1 MKEDNNLVSRV
12 KRYSKVTTSMT
23 SLATKFAGKKY
34 LNFDLSDQKY
44 AAQITEIL
52 GNLKGPLMKVAQL
65 SATIPD
71 LLPEEYARKLAE
83 LQSNAPPMS
92 WVFVKRRMK
101 AELGEN
107 WEKNF
112 IDFDKDA
119 SFAASLG
126 QVHKAKLNGN
136 EIVACKLQ
144 YPDMSS
150 AVIADLN
157 QLKIIFKIYSSYNK
171 SIQIREIYKEIEAR
185 LKEELDYKLEHRHLK
200 IFEHMHRK
208 NTFIKIPKVHKKLST
223 QRLLVME
230 YLDGKKLI
238 EYKNSSQKVRNDLAK
253 KLFMAWYFP
262 FYKYGIIHG
271 DPHLGNYSVNKN
283 NNINLFDYGC
293 VRIFPAK
300 FVKGVID
307 LYFAL
312 KEKNNEKIKLAY
324 KAWGFKDIDDKLMN
338 VLNKWALFLY
348 DPILKNEV
356 RKIQDSDSGIYGAK
370 IAGEVHKELRKYGG
384 VKPPREFVFMDRAA
398 VGLGSIFIHLKA
410 EINWYKL
417 FHELIKDFSVKNLET
432 NQKNAIA
439 FSKKS

>member
-1 MKEDNNLVSRV
+1 MKEDNNFVSRV
-12 KRYSKVTTSMT
+12 KRYSKVTTSLT
-23 SLATKFAGKKY
+23 TLATQFAGKKY

-107 WEKNF
+107 WQDIF
-112 IDFDKDA
+112 LSFDKEA

-126 QVHKAKLNGN
+126 QVHKASLPNKEN
-136 EIVACKLQ
+136 VACKLQ
-144 YPDMSS
+144 YPDMAS
-150 AVIADLN
+150 AVEADLG

-185 LKEELDYKLEHRHLK
+185 LKEELDYKLEHKHLK
-200 IFEHMHRK
+200 VFNVIHQK
-208 NTFIKIPKVHKKLST
+208 NDYIKIPKVYEKIST
-223 QRLLVME
+223 NRLLVMQ
-230 YLDGKKLI
+230 YLEGKKLI
-238 EYKNSSQKVRNDLAK
+238 EYKNAPQKLRNELAK
-253 KLFMAWYFP
+253 KLFMAWYYP

-271 DPHLGNYSVNKN
+271 DPHLGNYSVDKK

-312 KEKNNEKIKLAY
+312 KENDNSKIKKAY
-324 KAWGFKDIDDKLMN
+324 EAWGFKDIDDKLMA

-356 RKIQDSDSGIYGAK
+356 RRIQDSDSGIYGAK
-370 IAGEVHKELRKYGG
+370 IAGEVHKELKKYGG

-398 VGLGSIFIHLKA
+398 VGLGSVFMHLKA
-410 EINWYKL
+410 EVNWYRV
-417 FHELIKDFSVKNLET
+417 FHELIDNFDQKKLTEKQQNTLKSVNL
-432 NQKNAIA
+432 
-439 FSKKS
+439 

>member
-1 MKEDNNLVSRV
+1 MKEENNFVSRV
-12 KRYSKVTTSMT
+12 KRYSKVTTSLT
-23 SLATKFAGKKY
+23 SLATQFAGKKY

-107 WEKNF
+107 WEDRF
-112 IDFDKDA
+112 LSFDREA

-126 QVHKAKLNGN
+126 QVHKATMPNKEN
-136 EIVACKLQ
+136 VACKLQ
-144 YPDMSS
+144 YPDMAS
-150 AVIADLN
+150 AVEADLG

-171 SIQIREIYKEIEAR
+171 SIQIKEIYKEIEAR
-185 LKEELDYKLEHRHLK
+185 LKEELDYRLEYKHLK
-200 IFEHMHRK
+200 VFNFIHQK
-208 NTFIKIPKVHKKLST
+208 NEYIKIPKVYEKIST
-223 QRLLVME
+223 NRLLVMQ
-230 YLDGKKLI
+230 YLEGKKLI
-238 EYKNSSQKVRNDLAK
+238 EYKNAPQKLRNDLAK
-253 KLFMAWYFP
+253 KLFMTWYYP

-271 DPHLGNYSVNKN
+271 DPHLGNYSVDKK
-283 NNINLFDYGC
+283 NNINLFDFGC
-293 VRIFPAK
+293 VRIFPAT

-312 KEKNNEKIKLAY
+312 KQKDNSKIKKAY
-324 KAWGFKDIDDKLMN
+324 EAWGFKDIDNKLMT

-356 RKIQDSDSGIYGAK
+356 RRIQDSDSGIYGAK
-370 IAGEVHKELRKYGG
+370 IAGEVHRELKKYGG

-417 FHELIKDFSVKNLET
+417 FHALIKDFSVQNVES
-432 NQKNAIA
+432 NQKKAL
-439 FSKKS
+439 KSAGI